1 MPCRAQGCSQ
11 PYVRPKALDTDYG
24 TPVGDCKETS
34 PGVFEREWTKASV
47 KMDCNAWKGTVAPK

>member
-1 MPCRAQGCSQ
+1 MPCHAQGCSQ

-24 TPVGDCKETS
+24 TPAGDCKETS
-34 PGVFEREWTKASV
+34 PGVFEREWTKANV